1 MRIFDPAQPLKAPSR
16 EQLNSTNPT
25 EAVPAAAPNFAE
37 VFQQLNSST
46 NAHQTAEPSSAEVT
60 SSRNVVEEFMAWV
73 QMTPAEKLRDR
84 ILKEL
89 GLTEEQL
96 EAMDPE
102 EQEKIEELIAQRI
115 RDQLEQQHGLP
126 RTDDNPV
133 LKSRLITGNI

>member
-1 MRIFDPAQPLKAPSR
+1 MRIFDPALPLKAPSR
-16 EQLNSTNPT
+16 EQLNNTKPT
-25 EAVPAAAPNFAE
+25 EIAPVSAPNFAE

-46 NAHQTAEPSSAEVT
+46 SVHQITEVSSTEDT